1 MNLIYLVIKHLLIVF
16 EFINQLTVKL
26 LKTNELIKLI
36 FKKIIAKYLSINCLG
51 RVLLKG
57 GVTIKIEGEVKS
69 IVFDETNRLMVK
81 SMSYEY

>member
-16 EFINQLTVKL
+16 EFMNQLTVKL

-57 GVTIKIEGEVKS
+57 RSHYKNRGRSQIDS
-69 IVFDETNRLMVK
+69 IR
-81 SMSYEY
+81 